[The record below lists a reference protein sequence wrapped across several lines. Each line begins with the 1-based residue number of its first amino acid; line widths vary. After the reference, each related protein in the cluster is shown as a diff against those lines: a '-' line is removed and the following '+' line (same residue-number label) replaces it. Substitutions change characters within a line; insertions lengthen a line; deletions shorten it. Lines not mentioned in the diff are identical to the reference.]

1 VQGESRFTKRAVC
14 EVAEGA
20 AGWPTGLAVD
30 HHIGA
35 AAEDLAEGDLDLLGA
50 VVGLFDGPEAGK
62 DEVKVD
68 VYGLE

>member
-1 VQGESRFTKRAVC
+1 
-14 EVAEGA
+14 
-20 AGWPTGLAVD
+20 VD

-68 VYGLE
+68 VYGLAEAMDLGVVGR